1 MHTGYII
8 TPTQT
13 TSYSQPKC
21 FCIIYYQHDKKCCYC
36 YIATFKNVGKSHL
49 VLCFARNFFVRE
61 CDSRITIV
69 LFIPLLYVCA
79 KIFKNPPSRFLR
91 STDCFIQPSPPPHA
105 FSEDKQP
112 GDNFKGICKVTDRH

>member
-1 MHTGYII
+1 MI
-8 TPTQT
+8 
-13 TSYSQPKC
+13 
-21 FCIIYYQHDKKCCYC
+21 
-36 YIATFKNVGKSHL
+36 KNVVTVTLQHL
-49 VLCFARNFFVRE
+49 KMLANLIWFCVCFARNFFVRE

-69 LFIPLLYVCA
+69 LFIPLLCGCA

-91 STDCFIQPSPPPHA
+91 SIDCFIQQPPPPPPPPHA